1 MYIVFQHLDVKAIRV
16 NVLMFSVAFYFIDFK
31 IIISFL
37 PANLSGFRSGPIQNR
52 KYSTLSIRSS
62 MGLSKTQFTLCIF
75 HTYDLKGYYYDILG
89 HGYQLCFL
97 RDHVNIFC
105 LCTFCFLVSRQ
116 HRLRSKSFTSGQKRA
131 RSLIRTASGH
141 VCDTCVLFYFYQITR
156 HLKRIQNRFY
166 ILFAFALQC
175 ALNHSF

>member
-1 MYIVFQHLDVKAIRV
+1 MYIVFQHLDVKAISV

-62 MGLSKTQFTLCIF
+62 MGLSKTQFTLCIL
-75 HTYDLKGYYYDILG
+75 HTYELKGYFYDIWG
-89 HGYQLCFL
+89 HGYQLCFI

-141 VCDTCVLFYFYQITR
+141 VCDTCVLFYFYHETFEKNLEQI
-156 HLKRIQNRFY
+156 LYFVCFCFIVCFK
-166 ILFAFALQC
+166 
-175 ALNHSF
+175 